1 MTDLVG
7 LLYRADW
14 TRLSLAAE
22 VSVRRDLDLDPTRY
36 GADGSSP
43 PPWPGAPGKP
53 PRAGHEWEMATDQLG
68 TETRRSTL
76 LIEPGRRYRE
86 QGDGRLSGC
95 DGHRSWSAVRDGDS
109 WKVEADDGPEPPL
122 LPMLRPSWLLA
133 GFTLET
139 SEPVTT
145 GGREALRLV
154 ATPRPDVWP
163 RASAR
168 PRPLDRVEVLV
179 DAGLGILLRHEE
191 ILDGRTLSVTELTGI
206 RIDPSPADDEQFL
219 PPGGWDSVPGDA
231 PWTAPRGPGRE
242 ASKLIAGLAAG
253 GIGALVRSSRSRP
266 FEQATREEPDTEMP
280 PDAEPLPADAPAAT
294 DEMLHLLRDSRDRW
308 APGIAATLHQWH
320 DIAAMLAQVPD
331 GARRAGFGGLGHL
344 IDAAGERVATLH
356 MASRLSFDGSG
367 RYRIE
372 PALPA
377 ELAARSFR
385 QRAETI
391 ICDGERQWHLTGEE
405 VIARPA
411 GPPPEEIAKLLDTSW
426 LLEHHLS
433 GGAETMTADPPGPSG
448 GPGDQPAGQRA
459 GRLGDQPADQ
469 FGDQPAGRLG
479 YRLRVAAS
487 EPAWG
492 AWGRLFFPDEVV
504 VDAELGI
511 LLRSVCHADSR
522 PVSRYELRDVVVGE
536 QGDFR
541 ADIPEGVRVEEEQ
554 DDEPSGPVNI
564 PARVASL
571 IARQAA
577 RDARSAFKSVLGGLR
592 R

>member
-1 MTDLVG
+1 MRDLVN

-14 TRLSLAAE
+14 TRLRLAAD
-22 VSVRRDLDLDPTRY
+22 VTTSRDFDLDRSRY
-36 GADGSSP
+36 GADGP
-43 PPWPGAPGKP
+43 PPFLGAPRP
-53 PRAGHEWEMATDQLG
+53 GHVWEMATDQLG
-68 TETRRSTL
+68 TRTDRSTL
-76 LIEPGRRYRE
+76 LVEPGRRYRE
-86 QGDGRLSGC
+86 QGEDHISGC
-95 DGHRSWSAVRDGDS
+95 DGDRSWSAVREGDG
-109 WKVEADDGPEPPL
+109 WKVETFPDGGPEPPL
-122 LPMLRPSWLLA
+122 PPMLRPSWLLT
-133 GFTLET
+133 GFTLEPGD
-139 SEPVTT
+139 PVTT
-145 GGREALRLV
+145 GGRQALRVV
-154 ATPRPDVWP
+154 ATPRPGVWP
-163 RASAR
+163 RASAWR
-168 PRPLDRVEVLV
+168 RPLDRVEVLV
-179 DAGLGILLRHEE
+179 DLGFGILLRQEE
-191 ILDGRTLSVTELTGI
+191 ILDGKILGVTELTGI
-206 RIDPSPADDEQFL
+206 RTGPDLMTPADGEQFL

-231 PWTAPRGPGRE
+231 PRTTPRGPAAGGSGWE
-242 ASKLIAGLAAG
+242 ASKLIADLAAG
-253 GIGALVRSSRSRP
+253 GISALVRSSRSRS
-266 FEQATREEPDTEMP
+266 FEQATQEEPEAEMP
-280 PDAEPLPADAPAAT
+280 PDFESVPADAPAAT
-294 DEMLHLLRDSRDRW
+294 DEVLHLLHASRDRW

-356 MASRLSFDGSG
+356 MVSRLSFDGSG

-448 GPGDQPAGQRA
+448 GPGDQPAG
-459 GRLGDQPADQ
+459 
-469 FGDQPAGRLG
+469 QPAGRLG